1 MKWTISMIMGLGVSL
16 LINTIDKKSGLN
28 YLQKIKENK
37 PKKYYKIIYICF
49 TLILFLSRDYILG
62 IIGISDDDI
71 IRIIITGVLIGICI
85 IILEI
90 ND

>member
-49 TLILFLSRDYILG
+49 SRDYILG